1 MLARPSFSRG
11 SQGSAPS
18 DKDGTGAGA
27 ALPPPRPF
35 LPTSLTPR
43 QLRLAVSA
51 LLFLAGVL
59 IAAEV
64 IVTLLWQEPFSALS
78 AKRAQSALS
87 QKLAAQ
93 ERAASGVQGL
103 AAPRRASAA
112 QMAVLAQRLERR
124 TPIGEPLGRIS
135 IPKIGAKFVFVSGTG
150 EGSLKKGPG
159 HYRDTVLPG
168 QHGSVGIAGHRTTYL
183 APFRDLDRVR
193 RGDLLTLKMPY
204 GVFTYRTEGSLVV
217 PPSDARPLRQMQHD
231 RLVLTTCTTPFSAAK
246 RLVVTG
252 KLVSAVPV
260 LAARKVPAK
269 RSSRPQVGFR
279 NLRPKLIDADR
290 GGLFAVPR
298 AGHAR

>member
-18 DKDGTGAGA
+18 SKDGTGAGA
-27 ALPPPRPF
+27 ALPPPRPL
-35 LPTSLTPR
+35 LPPSLTRR
-43 QLRLAVSA
+43 QLRLAASA
-51 LLFLAGVL
+51 LLFLAGML

-64 IVTLLWQEPFSALS
+64 IVTVLWQEPFSALS
-78 AKRAQSALS
+78 AKREQSALS
-87 QKLAAQ
+87 QKLAVQ
-93 ERAASGVQGL
+93 ERAASGGQGL
-103 AAPRRASAA
+103 AVARRASPA
-112 QMAVLAQRLERR
+112 QMAVPAQRLERR

-193 RGDLLTLKMPY
+193 RGDLLTVKMPY

-217 PPSDARPLRQMQHD
+217 PPSDARPLRQIQHD
-231 RLVLTTCTTPFSAAK
+231 RLVLTTCTPPFSAAK

-252 KLVSAVPV
+252 NLVSAVPV
-260 LAARKVPAK
+260 MAARKAPAK
-269 RSSRPQVGFR
+269 RLSRSQDGFR

-290 GGLFAVPR
+290 AGVFAVPR
-298 AGHAR
+298 AAR